1 MSAARKRG
9 LGRGLDALL
18 GGSTP
23 DPGADGRGAAKQPQG
38 KRGSASPVDVSELAV
53 DDIRPNPK
61 QPRTRFADG
70 DLDSLADSVRAQGLI
85 QPIVVTRESGGW
97 MILAGERRWRA
108 ARRAGLE
115 TVPVAVR
122 ENVSEQQRLELA
134 LVENLQRSDLDP
146 IEEAEAYR
154 TLREEFGLSQEE
166 VAKSVGKAR
175 STVTNALR
183 LLRLPEEVRDMLAAG
198 RLSAGQARPLL
209 ALKSASQQRELA
221 REAVENSLS
230 ARDIERRVGGGT
242 EAPRPKKKAEP
253 KADVHA
259 RAAEERLTQ
268 ALQTKV
274 QIYRR
279 GAGGQVRLHFH
290 SEEELMRL
298 YEALVR

>member
-1 MSAARKRG
+1 MTAAKKRG

-18 GGSTP
+18 GGSTGP
-23 DPGADGRGAAKQPQG
+23 AAEKAGAEGQAPGA
-38 KRGSASPVDVSELAV
+38 PVELAV
-53 DDIRPNPK
+53 DEIRPNPN
-61 QPRTRFADG
+61 QPRTRFAEDE
-70 DLDSLADSVRAQGLI
+70 LDSLAESIRAQGLI
-85 QPIVVTRESGGW
+85 QPIVVTEEGGAW
-97 MILAGERRWRA
+97 TILAGERRWRA

-115 TVPVAVR
+115 RVPVAVR
-122 ENVSEQQRLELA
+122 EKVTEQQRLELA

-166 VAKSVGKAR
+166 VARSVGKAR
-175 STVTNALR
+175 TTITNALR
-183 LLRLPEEVRDMLAAG
+183 LLRLPDEVREYLVEG

-209 ALKSASQQRELA
+209 ALKSAAQQRELA
-221 REAVENSLS
+221 REAVESGLS
-230 ARDIERRVGGGT
+230 ARELEQRVGGQ
-242 EAPRPKKKAEP
+242 EPAPAKKKKPEP

-274 QIYRR
+274 QIHRR
-279 GAGGQVRLHFH
+279 GAGGQVRIHFH